1 MKATTNL
8 RRFGY
13 VFSVIVRHTL
23 AHGIGRGLARWPRLA
38 HKLCGPPLSGPN
50 RFKRVI
56 EEMGGTF
63 IKFGQMLA
71 LQSDLIPLEYCRV
84 LFSLFDN
91 VAPFPYAEV
100 ERTFREDF
108 QRTPDQIFD
117 SFALNPLATGSI
129 GQVHVAMLGLH
140 KVAVKIRRPS
150 IMTDFSADT
159 AAMRS
164 MVTLVKVL
172 RIRALYWI
180 IAPTEEFVAWTQ
192 EELDF
197 RREAH
202 YIEELR
208 RNAHDNP
215 AEKVPAVFWSC
226 TTARILTAEFLE
238 GMTVSEYLRNLEKGD
253 TGKNRAVANL
263 DPGVF
268 AANLVD
274 NFLRDAFRHG
284 MFHADLHP
292 GNLMIMS
299 GNVVGYIDFGISG
312 VLSRYSRRHLIS
324 MTLAYARGDLDAMC
338 EAFFRITTKDRN
350 ASIQGFRQR
359 LQEISTEWYGTD
371 ARESRLR
378 KSITSIMLDLL
389 LLSRETGIWPQRD
402 VIKYIRSAIALDGL
416 IKTFSPGTDIGRHL
430 EAACVRHLRWDAMRT
445 LTSPDTA
452 AGWFGG
458 YANLVRDGA
467 LRMLTT
473 LRHLATD
480 AVSPNQIFTGQSSS
494 TGKSSYWN
502 QTLQLVWVVVCLVLI
517 LKPRW
522 TGLTAHSFYWLIAA
536 AVVMVLCTLWLVFRR
551 ERQASG

>member
-1 MKATTNL
+1 MSASATL
-8 RRFGY
+8 RR
-13 VFSVIVRHTL
+13 L
-23 AHGIGRGLARWPRLA
+23 AHVLSVVTRHAVVHVLSRRLARWPNLA
-38 HKLCGPPLSGPN
+38 RKVCGPPLSGPD
-50 RFKRVI
+50 RFKRLI

-71 LQSDLIPLEYCRV
+71 LQSDLLPLDYCRV

-91 VAPFPYAEV
+91 VAPFSYAEV
-100 ERTFREDF
+100 EQAFREDLH
-108 QRTPDQIFD
+108 RTPDQIFD
-117 SFALNPLATGSI
+117 SFDVKPLATGSI
-129 GQVHVAMLGLH
+129 GQVHVAQLGQH

-150 IMTDFSADT
+150 IVTDFSADIT
-159 AAMRS
+159 AMKS
-164 MVTLVKVL
+164 TVGLVKLL

-202 YIEELR
+202 YMEELR

-215 AEKVPAVFWSC
+215 AEKVPVVFWSC

-238 GMTVSEYLRNLEKGD
+238 GMTVSEHLRNMQDGS
-253 TGKNRAVANL
+253 TRAAMSF
-263 DPGVF
+263 DPGIF

-324 MTLAYARGDLDAMC
+324 MTLAYARGDLDTMC
-338 EAFFRITTKDRN
+338 EAFFRITTRDRN
-350 ASIQGFRQR
+350 ANTQGFRQR
-359 LQEISTEWYGTD
+359 LQEMSSEWYGIHSN
-371 ARESRLR
+371 ESRLR

-389 LLSRETGIWPQRD
+389 ILSRETGVWPQRD

-430 EAACVRHLRWDAMRT
+430 EAACERHLRWDAMRS
-445 LTSPDTA
+445 LTSADTM

-458 YANLVRDGA
+458 YTNLVRDGA
-467 LRMLTT
+467 LRMITS
-473 LRHLATD
+473 LRHLATE
-480 AVSPNQIFTGQSSS
+480 ATSPNQIFTNRSDKTYRSKRWSQA
-494 TGKSSYWN
+494 
-502 QTLQLVWVVVCLVLI
+502 LQLIWILVCLVII
-517 LKPRW
+517 LKP
-522 TGLTAHSFYWLIAA
+522 GPPVFAGHSFYMIVLA
-536 AVVMVLCTLWLVFRR
+536 AVMIVPWILWRTFK
-551 ERQASG
+551 RQPVT